1 MKILVTGASGRTG
14 QAVVPALARAG
25 HAVRFL
31 TRQVSYGGAL
41 AGVEGASPVTG
52 DLSSEADVARAVED
66 VDAIYH
72 IPPNMNPGEIAFGE
86 RIVRMARGA
95 GVGHFVYHSV
105 LHPQIEALP
114 HHWNKLFVEQALI
127 ESGLSFTIL
136 QCSSYMQN
144 TLTDWRRIVD
154 DGVHTMALSVGA
166 RLNLVDLDD
175 VAEVAG
181 IVTGQSKH
189 AGAIYELAG
198 PELLSGED
206 KAQILTRVLGR
217 PVEAKQDSADDFR
230 RKAAGMGT
238 PQHVIDGRVTMFA
251 HYDHGGLVG
260 NSNVL
265 EMLLGRP
272 AATFE
277 QFARRAAAAQ

>member
-95 GVGHFVYHSV
+95 GVG
-105 LHPQIEALP
+105 
-114 HHWNKLFVEQALI
+114 
-127 ESGLSFTIL
+127 
-136 QCSSYMQN
+136 
-144 TLTDWRRIVD
+144 TDA
-154 DGVHTMALSVGA
+154 GGSAA
-166 RLNLVDLDD
+166 RC
-175 VAEVAG
+175 
-181 IVTGQSKH
+181 
-189 AGAIYELAG
+189 
-198 PELLSGED
+198 
-206 KAQILTRVLGR
+206 
-217 PVEAKQDSADDFR
+217 
-230 RKAAGMGT
+230 
-238 PQHVIDGRVTMFA
+238 
-251 HYDHGGLVG
+251 
-260 NSNVL
+260 
-265 EMLLGRP
+265 
-272 AATFE
+272 
-277 QFARRAAAAQ
+277 